1 MDHFFIKHTIN
12 KSLSIEPKY
21 INNQIN
27 DYILKRLKENFENK
41 CLKYGYIKPNSIK
54 IIKRS
59 IGTVLASHFN
69 GNILYNIEFSVDVC
83 NPLEGAIIDIQV
95 TNINKMGILGDVPNE
110 EDSPLNI
117 LLARQHH
124 IDNEAFQNLK
134 IGEVIQGKIVGK
146 RYEYGDSQISV
157 IAVLYDGEE

>member
-1 MDHFFIKHTIN
+1 MDDIFIKSTIN

-27 DYILKRLKENFENK
+27 DYILKRLKENFEGK

-59 IGTVLASHFN
+59 IGNVLASHFN
-69 GNILYNIEFSVDVC
+69 GNILYNIELSVDVC
-83 NPLEGAIIDIQV
+83 NPLEGTIIDV
-95 TNINKMGILGDVPNE
+95 LVKNINKMGILCEVSE
-110 EDSPLNI
+110 EENSPLNI

-124 IDNEAFQNLK
+124 INNESYLNLK
-134 IGEVIQGKIVGK
+134 DGDLIQIKIIGK
-146 RYEYGDSQISV
+146 RFEYGDNQISI
-157 IAVLYDGEE
+157 IAVLHEE

>member
-1 MDHFFIKHTIN
+1 MDTLFIKTTIN
-12 KSLSIEPKY
+12 RTLAIEPKY

-27 DYILKRLKENFENK
+27 DYILKRLKENYEGK

-69 GNILYNIEFSVDVC
+69 GNILFNMVFSVDVC

-95 TNINKMGILGDVPNE
+95 KNINKMGILGDVPE
-110 EDSPLNI
+110 EDESPLNI

-124 IDNEAFQNLK
+124 IDNERFQNLK
-134 IGEVIQGKIVGK
+134 IGEIIQCKIVGK
-146 RYEYGDSQISV
+146 RFEYGDNQISV
-157 IAVLYDGEE
+157 IAVLHNSDE

>member
-1 MDHFFIKHTIN
+1 MNDLFIKTTIN

-27 DYILKRLKENFENK
+27 DYILTNLKQKFEGK

-59 IGTVLASHFN
+59 IGNVLSSHFN
-69 GNILYNIEFSVDVC
+69 GNILYNIVFSVDIC
-83 NPLEGAIIDIQV
+83 NPLEGAIIDVQV
-95 TNINKMGILGDVPNE
+95 KNINKMGILADTSE
-110 EDSPLNI
+110 KESPLNI

-124 IDNEAFQNLK
+124 IDNETFSNLK
-134 IGEVIQGKIVGK
+134 IGEAIQCKIIGK
-146 RYEYGDSQISV
+146 RFEYGDNQISV
-157 IAVLYDGEE
+157 IATLYEE

>member
-1 MDHFFIKHTIN
+1 MDDLFIKTTIN

-27 DYILKRLKENFENK
+27 EYILKNLKEKFEGK

-59 IGTVLASHFN
+59 IGQVLASHFN

-83 NPLEGAIIDIQV
+83 NPLEGAVIEAQV
-95 TNINKMGILGDVPNE
+95 KNINKMGILAESSDKE
-110 EDSPLNI
+110 SPLNI

-124 IDNEAFQNLK
+124 IDNETFSNLK
-134 IGEVIQGKIVGK
+134 IGEAIECKIIGK
-146 RYEYGDSQISV
+146 RFEYGDNQISV
-157 IAVLYDGEE
+157 IAKLYEE

>member
-1 MDHFFIKHTIN
+1 MDDIFIKSTIT

-27 DYILKRLKENFENK
+27 DYILKRLKENFEGK

-59 IGTVLASHFN
+59 IGHVLASHFN
-69 GNILYNIEFSVDVC
+69 GNILYNIVFSVDVC

-95 TNINKMGILGDVPNE
+95 KNINKMGVLAYVPDE
-110 EDSPLNI
+110 DDSPLNI

-124 IDNEAFQNLK
+124 IDNETFSNLK
-134 IGEVIQGKIVGK
+134 IGEVIQCKIVGK
-146 RYEYGDSQISV
+146 RFEYGDNQISV
-157 IAVLYDGEE
+157 IAVLHEE

>member
-1 MDHFFIKHTIN
+1 MDSLFIKTTIN

-21 INNQIN
+21 IDNQIN
-27 DYILKRLKENFENK
+27 DYILKRLKENFEGK
-41 CLKYGYIKPNSIK
+41 CLKYGYIKPGSIK

-59 IGTVLASHFN
+59 IGAVLASHFN
-69 GNILYNIEFSVDVC
+69 GNILYNMEFTVDVC

-95 TNINKMGILGDVPNE
+95 TNINKMGVLGDIPDE

-124 IDNEAFQNLK
+124 IDNETFQNLK
-134 IGEVIQGKIVGK
+134 VGEVIKTKIIGK
-146 RYEYGDSQISV
+146 RFEYGDSQISV
-157 IAVLYDGEE
+157 IAILYED